1 MLSCLS
7 MEASGILLT
16 NLFDVARYMSMDG
29 DFNDKFTFFIIKKTG
44 ALQQWTYHRTQL
56 HLLDSWAQH
65 HLHDCALH
73 GIIFID
79 FPRHSQDN
87 QPNRL
92 IMQLWNKNNVTSPI
106 HQMYASSVN
115 NYTLWDFSEEACHV
129 CRMLAKKRT
138 RFPAL
143 GFKRRLAGYNFGRMD
158 DRGRANK
165 WNRNRSKEYNQRW
178 MFQLPKWHIKFW

>member
-1 MLSCLS
+1 MLSNQSLSLYKMLSCLS

-87 QPNRL
+87 KPNRL
-92 IMQLWNKNNVTSPI
+92 IMQLWSKNNVTSPI

-115 NYTLWDFSEEACHV
+115 NYTL
-129 CRMLAKKRT
+129 
-138 RFPAL
+138 
-143 GFKRRLAGYNFGRMD
+143 
-158 DRGRANK
+158 
-165 WNRNRSKEYNQRW
+165 
-178 MFQLPKWHIKFW
+178 